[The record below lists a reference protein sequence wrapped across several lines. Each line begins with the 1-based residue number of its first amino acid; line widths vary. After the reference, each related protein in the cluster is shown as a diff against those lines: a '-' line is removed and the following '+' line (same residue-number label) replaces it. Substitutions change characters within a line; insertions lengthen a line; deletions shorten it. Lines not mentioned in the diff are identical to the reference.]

1 MAGQTV
7 APLEPLEQIYYALN
21 RLRAVVDA
29 DKLTLL
35 LTSTGFIWDGRESES
50 LTGKQITDL
59 AAERTTRT
67 HYSDRYACA
76 YLVQEEGP
84 DVWYLNGQAIRE
96 RIQLARLFGG
106 GRLCLSDLNNA
117 LPETLEAMP

>member
-1 MAGQTV
+1 MC
-7 APLEPLEQIYYALN
+7 PLNINGNYARTWLI
-21 RLRAVVDA
+21 
-29 DKLTLL
+29 
-35 LTSTGFIWDGRESES
+35 TSSAKFATTFSRESES